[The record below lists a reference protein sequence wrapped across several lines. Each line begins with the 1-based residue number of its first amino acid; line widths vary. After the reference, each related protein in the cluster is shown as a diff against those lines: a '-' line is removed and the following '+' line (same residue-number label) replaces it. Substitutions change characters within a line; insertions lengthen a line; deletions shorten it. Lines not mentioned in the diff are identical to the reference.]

1 MVDDKNDQTPDP
13 WAGIDAE
20 GESLPADGF
29 SFSFDSS
36 GEAAAEPEAPAP
48 IGEEIGSDAVGGDP
62 VAGWLEPPADDATLE
77 TPLGVFPPDEPPV
90 PEFGIVAEEQ
100 EADPFAG
107 LEADGIHDE
116 ERLDQG
122 AGESMIQ
129 SSAIQIGTGHS
140 GIESASDVVS
150 IDQWA
155 DPGAESVVEGSEA
168 AAEAEPGFSDFG
180 VVGEPAGAGE
190 FPFESDSFDGA
201 SQGNEPNE
209 LGLEETVG
217 GLVAAGAGLAASE
230 SPVAQAPVKKKS
242 KSAKPAARQKAGGIG
257 QMVGIVLGGLMSLPI
272 TYAILVWGF
281 QKDPFKFTKMMP
293 PEVAFLLP
301 EKFQPGFKKPAVG
314 PALDKGSPLDNLP
327 APPADNAAAETAPVA
342 DAGEPPAEEA
352 VEPSA
357 AEPASIPA
365 AEAVAA
371 EAKEEP
377 LPASTEEADLFE
389 KPAAS
394 PPAVAAVP
402 EPEPLDLSALEAAIA
417 KASASFDDVAS
428 VDAADAGRKKA
439 LVGWYKNLALVAGE
453 MVMLEKIAADSG
465 RPLDKPPENLE
476 EMFDRIAGDEAVAAD
491 LARLSG
497 MWLASKKRPA
507 DGAILLATFDGTR
520 QVGPYWSSLVRL
532 DGTEPRTVAIISRR
546 EPAAAEGDRVLV
558 TGVLFDGDVLWAAD
572 CRRLE
577 KKPSTVEDLF

>member
-77 TPLGVFPPDEPPV
+77 TPLGVFPPDEPAV
-90 PEFGIVAEEQ
+90 PEFGIVAEDQ

-107 LEADGIHDE
+107 VEADGIHEE
-116 ERLDQG
+116 ERLEQG

-150 IDQWA
+150 IDEWA
-155 DPGAESVVEGSEA
+155 DPGADSVVGAPEATGESEPA
-168 AAEAEPGFSDFG
+168 FSDFG
-180 VVGEPAGAGE
+180 VVGEQAEAGE

-209 LGLEETVG
+209 LGLEDAVG
-217 GLVAAGAGLAASE
+217 LAAAGAGLAVSE
-230 SPVAQAPVKKKS
+230 SPVAQAPVKKS
-242 KSAKPAARQKAGGIG
+242 KAAKPAARQKAGGIG

-327 APPADNAAAETAPVA
+327 APPAGNPAAETAPVA
-342 DAGEPPAEEA
+342 DAGEQPAEEA
-352 VEPSA
+352 AGPPVS
-357 AEPASIPA
+357 EPAPSPDA
-365 AEAVAA
+365 DALATE
-371 EAKEEP
+371 KTEEP
-377 LPASTEEADLFE
+377 LPAATEEADLFE
-389 KPAAS
+389 K
-394 PPAVAAVP
+394 PAVAAVP

-417 KASASFDDVAS
+417 KASASFDDLES
-428 VDAADAGRKKA
+428 VDAADAARKKM

-453 MVMLEKIAADSG
+453 MVMLEKIAADTG
-465 RPLDKPPENLE
+465 RPLEKPPEKLE
-476 EMFDRIAGDEAVAAD
+476 EMFDRIAGEEAVATD
-491 LARLSG
+491 LAKLSG

-532 DGTEPRTVAIISRR
+532 DGAEPRTVAVISRR
-546 EPAAAEGDRVLV
+546 EPAAFEGERVLV
-558 TGVLFDGDVLWAAD
+558 TGVVFDGDVLWAAD

-577 KKPSTVEDLF
+577 KKASKVEDLF